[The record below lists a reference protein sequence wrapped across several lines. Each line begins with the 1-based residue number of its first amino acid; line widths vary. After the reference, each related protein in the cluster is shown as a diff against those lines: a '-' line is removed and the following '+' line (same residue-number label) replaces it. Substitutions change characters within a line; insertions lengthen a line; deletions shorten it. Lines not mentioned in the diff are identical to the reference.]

1 MRQKIS
7 IVVAGL
13 LLVTPAFSIDLEQ
26 MEIFGYGS
34 VFYSNYDY
42 LPNYQSSAENRS
54 KVDFERFVISPRFI
68 INDNIKIVSEL
79 EFEHGGTGATMEYD
93 TLDEFGEFE
102 TEVEKGG
109 EVAVEEAYIDIS
121 KNEWLNFKVGHMIV
135 PIGLNSQR
143 HLPNLYLSSA
153 RNLSET
159 RILPNT
165 WHESGVTAYGKV
177 ADKFNYQAMLMTGL
191 NSEFFDSA
199 HWIQGGNQKRFEYSN
214 ADNLAFALR
223 VDYGNVVGSHF
234 GASVYLGNT
243 NDNRNKE
250 QLDSDGTVT
259 ISEVHGVYDEGN
271 IRLRG
276 MALLGKLSD
285 SEKITVANRGLPNAL
300 EAKRTP
306 VASEALSYFV
316 EAGYDVASLVGS
328 ESAIIPF
335 VKYDFVDSMH
345 KTEGAVVDDDRY
357 ERSTITAGVDYFL
370 TPEIVFKADYS
381 RTSFGDDSKIEDLDN
396 FTLAMGYQ
404 F

>member
-1 MRQKIS
+1 MKQHISKI
-7 IVVAGL
+7 VAGML
-13 LLVTPAFSIDLEQ
+13 LASPAFSIDLEQ

-42 LPNYQSSAENRS
+42 LPNYQSDSENRS

-68 INDNIKIVSEL
+68 INDNVKIVSEI

-102 TEVEKGG
+102 TEIEKGG
-109 EVAVEEAYIDIS
+109 EVVVEEAYVDITY
-121 KNEWLNFKVGHMIV
+121 KPWLNFKVGHMVIPV
-135 PIGLNSQR
+135 GFNSQR
-143 HLPNLYLSSA
+143 HLPNLYLSSS
-153 RNLSET
+153 RNISET
-159 RILPNT
+159 TILPNT
-165 WHESGVTAYGKV
+165 WHESGVMAYGKF
-177 ADKFNYQAMLMTGL
+177 AENWNYQAMLMTGL
-191 NSEFFDSA
+191 NSEFFDSS
-199 HWIQGGNQKRFEYSN
+199 HWIRSGSQKQFEYAN
-214 ADNLAFALR
+214 ADDLAFAAR
-223 VDYGNVVGSHF
+223 VDYGNITGSHIGSSF
-234 GASVYLGNT
+234 YVGNT
-243 NDNRNKE
+243 NQNRNKA
-250 QLDSDGTVT
+250 QLDEDGTVT
-259 ISEVHGVYDEGN
+259 ITELHGVYDEGN

-306 VASEALSYFV
+306 VASEALAYFV
-316 EAGYDVASLVGS
+316 EAGYDVASLVGLQ
-328 ESAIIPF
+328 SAIIPF

-345 KTEGAVVDDDRY
+345 KTEGVVVDDDRY
-357 ERSTITAGVDYFL
+357 ERTTITAGVNYFL